1 MTSAPILEVHDLS
14 LSFGGL
20 KAVQDFAITIHAG
33 DVQGLI
39 GPNGA
44 GKTSVFNL
52 ISGVYKPDKG
62 SGLLLGKNIFG
73 LKPHKIAYAGIARTF
88 QNIRLFSELS
98 VIDNVRVG
106 CHLRARHG
114 LFSTLL
120 RLPWQR
126 GEEAAI
132 TEHALMLLEIFGLQK
147 RANQQASG
155 LSYGE
160 QRRLEIARAL
170 ATSPKLLLLD
180 EPGAG
185 MNTGEKADLA
195 RMIQSIRQRF
205 GVAILIIDHDV
216 GMMMNLCEK
225 ITVLD
230 YGRVIA
236 SGTPKEVQS
245 DPKVIAAYL
254 GTEATTATP
263 EGA

>member
-1 MTSAPILEVHDLS
+1 MNQHAPILEVHDLS

-20 KAVQDFAITIHAG
+20 KAVQDFSITIHAG
-33 DVQGLI
+33 DLQGLI

-52 ISGVYKPDKG
+52 ISGVYRPDKG
-62 SGLLLGKNIFG
+62 TGLLMGKNIFG
-73 LKPHKIAYAGIARTF
+73 LKPHKIAHAGIARTF

-114 LFSTLL
+114 LLATLL
-120 RLPWQR
+120 RLPSQR

-132 TEHALMLLEIFGLQK
+132 TEHAMTLLEIFALSK
-147 RANQQASG
+147 RAHQQASG

-170 ATSPKLLLLD
+170 ATGPKLLLLD

-185 MNTGEKADLA
+185 MNTGEKAELA

-230 YGRVIA
+230 YGRIIA
-236 SGTPKEVQS
+236 SGTPKEVQN

-254 GTEATTATP
+254 GTEAT
-263 EGA
+263 EGVK